1 MEKDIAIE
9 VQNLSIGFQNSKQFI
24 ELISNINFKIRRGEL
39 IAIVGANGTG
49 KSTLLKTLSKEISF
63 KGKVKVLGEL
73 LETLSDKEFS
83 KKLTS
88 VGTAYQVQSYTT
100 VFDVISKGRSVHT
113 DWVGRFGLQDI
124 EIINLSAS
132 KVGISHLLERYYN
145 QLSDGEKQRTLL
157 AMALAQQSDIILLD
171 EPTAFIDYPNKY
183 YLSSLLNQI
192 TKTEDKT
199 VIFSSHDLEVVLT
212 YADKILFFSD
222 SKVELLSKQQFLQRD
237 KIDALFDGH
246 QLDMDFRSNLVEQLL
261 NNYKIDN

>member
-1 MEKDIAIE
+1 MGTKIAIE
-9 VQNLSIGFQNSKQFI
+9 AQNLSIGFQQNKQFLN
-24 ELISNINFKIRRGEL
+24 LISDINFRINTGDL

-49 KSTLLKTLSKEISF
+49 KSTLLKTLSKEITF
-63 KGKVKVLGEL
+63 KGTVNVFGKSVAD
-73 LETLSDKEFS
+73 LSDKEFS

-113 DWVGRFGLQDI
+113 DWVGRFSKQDT
-124 EIINLSAS
+124 EIIKSSAT
-132 KVGISHLLERYYN
+132 KVGISHLLERFYN

-183 YLSSLLNQI
+183 YLSSLLNQV
-192 TKTEDKT
+192 TKTENKT

-222 SKVELLSKQQFLQRD
+222 KKVDLLTKKEFLHKD
-237 KIDALFDGH
+237 KIYKLFDNH
-246 QLDMDFRSNLVEQLL
+246 QLDSEFRSTLVEQLL
-261 NNYKIDN
+261 TNFKS